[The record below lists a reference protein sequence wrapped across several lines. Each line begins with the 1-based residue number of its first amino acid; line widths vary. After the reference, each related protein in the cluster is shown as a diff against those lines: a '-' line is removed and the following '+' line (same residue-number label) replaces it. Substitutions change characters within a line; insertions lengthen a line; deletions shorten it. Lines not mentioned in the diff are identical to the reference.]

1 MTAFKAVHS
10 FSCSHFSR
18 VVRVRSLSSHT
29 HTHTH
34 ACALCLQ
41 FVVLCWTWCID
52 PRLHCLSLFPR
63 GRRCILAR
71 IGLAQFNDTSQ
82 LGLDLSCSCYATWLF
97 SPSLPLSW
105 SFSDHDKHPHRYLI
119 SPALLTL
126 FTFASF
132 ACLPASLG
140 LAWPGLAWSGLV
152 WPGLARVLHSALIFQ
167 LHIWHLTFLLFI
179 FCFVLFCCCLLL
191 IWLEL
196 ETGLGPRLTLL
207 HNGAGGK
214 GEREMYLYYMG
225 LCLGTRHSVEFQLG
239 QGTADAS
246 CRCNS
251 FSDLNLI
258 LIFIRVDAN

>member
-29 HTHTH
+29 DTHTH

-97 SPSLPLSW
+97 SPSLPLSC

-132 ACLPASLG
+132 ACLPACL
-140 LAWPGLAWSGLV
+140 LRLV
-152 WPGLARVLHSALIFQ
+152 WPGLDWLGLVWSGLGWRVFCIQPWSSSFTFG
-167 LHIWHLTFLLFI
+167 IWRFCSLF
-179 FCFVLFCCCLLL
+179 FVLF
-191 IWLEL
+191 
-196 ETGLGPRLTLL
+196 
-207 HNGAGGK
+207 
-214 GEREMYLYYMG
+214 
-225 LCLGTRHSVEFQLG
+225 
-239 QGTADAS
+239 
-246 CRCNS
+246 S
-251 FSDLNLI
+251 FVVA
-258 LIFIRVDAN
+258 FF